1 MAVRPTVPP
10 SPSWEATPHWLRLD
24 YTALGTAEGESA
36 SSASSLLFWRMLSRK
51 LPEGQ
56 AVDVFPME
64 KLRLQA
70 AHGWLCSQRAVPKD
84 KSKEGIPGASPHP
97 SAAHRWDDPVPEQPL
112 RSGGRGGRHRATI
125 NNLCLPKL

>member
-84 KSKEGIPGASPHP
+84 KSKEGIPGASPRP

-125 NNLCLPKL
+125 NNVCLPKL